1 MFLSLFVL
9 HATCNA
15 YNVKFLTGEKTLN
28 TVSAKTYFPS
38 QFQEKQD
45 HLSVKSI
52 RAKLHLILLCKT

>member
-15 YNVKFLTGEKTLN
+15 YNVKFLTGEKALN

-38 QFQEKQD
+38 QFQ
-45 HLSVKSI
+45 
-52 RAKLHLILLCKT
+52 